1 MNGTPQMLQSTT
13 DLVRGVNPM
22 KPYVVALQLL
32 GSAVL
37 LGLAGSVLAQQD
49 YPNRPIRYIVPYSP
63 GGSTTFTSRLVGQRL
78 TEAWG
83 EQVIIDNRPGAN
95 TVIGTQAAVTSKP
108 DGYTL
113 VYIGAALA
121 ANHTLLKTPYDAI
134 KDIATIATVSSY
146 ENLLAVHPSVPVKTL
161 KELIALAK
169 AQSGKLNYATSSH
182 GGSTH
187 LAAALFN
194 RVAGIKTQ
202 QIPYKGGGPAVADL
216 IGGHVDFIMAVPV
229 NIISLIKAGR
239 LRAIAVSGDTRITA
253 LPEVPTFAEAG
264 LPGVSLKNWQGVG
277 GPAGIPKAIIDKL
290 SAEVAKLV
298 AMPETVQK
306 LDAQGFVPF
315 YNNAEQTAAIL
326 RADIIKYAKIIKEAN
341 IKAE

>member
-1 MNGTPQMLQSTT
+1 MRYST
-13 DLVRGVNPM
+13 
-22 KPYVVALQLL
+22 VATTL
-32 GSAVL
+32 
-37 LGLAGSVLAQQD
+37 LAGVLTTLAGGALAQQD
-49 YPNRPIRYIVPYSP
+49 YPNRLIRYIVPYSP
-63 GGSTTFTSRLVGQRL
+63 GGSTSFTSRLVGQRL

-83 EQVIIDNRPGAN
+83 QQVIIDNRPGAN

-113 VYIGAALA
+113 LYIGSALA
-121 ANHTLLKTPYDAI
+121 ANQTLLKTPYDAI

-146 ENLLAVHPSVPVKTL
+146 ENLLAVHPSVPAKTL

-169 AQSGKLNYATSSH
+169 ARPGKLNYATSSH

-187 LAAALFN
+187 LAAEMFN
-194 RVAGIKTQ
+194 SAAGIKTQ
-202 QIPYKGGGPAVADL
+202 QIPYKGGGPAVTDL
-216 IGGHVDFIMAVPV
+216 VGGHVDFIMAVPV
-229 NIISLIKAGR
+229 NIVSHIKSGR
-239 LRAIAVSGDTRITA
+239 LRAIAVSGEARMTA

-264 LPGVSLKNWQGVG
+264 LPGVSLKNWHGVG

-290 SAEVAKLV
+290 SAEVGKLV
-298 AMPETVQK
+298 AMPDTIEK

-315 YNNAEQTAAIL
+315 YHNAEQTAAML
-326 RADIIKYAKIIKEAN
+326 RADVIKYAKIIKDAN